1 VLQKRPHRALRK
13 KTERLPPTAKQ
24 QLNRFSGARVYRKSA
39 KVFPR
44 AGGDAVKEALLT
56 SLSYERLQSF
66 KNTGRERR
74 LRHFHYINPRPRR
87 LFGGDL
93 VNYPAVKGYRLWA

>member
-1 VLQKRPHRALRK
+1 LRK
-13 KTERLPPTAKQ
+13 KTERLPPTAKR
-24 QLNRFSGARVYRKSA
+24 QLSKFFGTRAYRKSA

-56 SLSYERLQSF
+56 SLSCERLPSS
-66 KNTGRERR
+66 KNAGRERR
-74 LRHFHYINPRPRR
+74 LRHFHYINPGPRR